1 MFSDGPFDT
10 KVGDTIVGL
19 ENGPCKERGSGLGGG
34 AGQQCKQCNSVKQHW
49 LPFHRASDQFLEL
62 TFRPTA
68 ISNGFQHNHL

>member
-34 AGQQCKQCNSVKQHW
+34 GLGNSVNS
-49 LPFHRASDQFLEL
+49 A
-62 TFRPTA
+62 TV
-68 ISNGFQHNHL
+68 